1 MQRKGKTMRKTVRNL
16 KKDATDLGKI
26 LVGEA
31 AIALLTGGLPTYLFG
46 RKNSQSFDAIVSAL
60 LADEALIDY
69 AGCFLLVFLLLP
81 IAKRCYRFNTDTRN
95 DFFNGFYNVLM
106 EASSGFV
113 AILRVGSGV
122 AMGILAL
129 PTTVTLVSTFAHYQT
144 LCGMIVF
151 CCLISGLLSF
161 HKANADRHLYRSRYR
176 NPLHMK
182 LR

>member
-1 MQRKGKTMRKTVRNL
+1 
-16 KKDATDLGKI
+16 
-26 LVGEA
+26 
-31 AIALLTGGLPTYLFG
+31 LTGGLPTYLYG

-60 LADEALIDY
+60 LADEALIEY
-69 AGCFLLVFLLLP
+69 AGCFLVVFLLLP

-95 DFFNGFYNVLM
+95 DFFDSFYDVLM

-122 AMGILAL
+122 AMGILTL
-129 PTTVTLVSTFAHYQT
+129 STTVTRVSAFAHYQT

-151 CCLISGLLSF
+151 CCLFSGLLAF
-161 HKANADRHLYRSRYR
+161 YKANADRYLYRSRYR